1 MEYQL
6 DLALARPGAAWL
18 LVCSAVAAGV
28 LAWPVAR
35 LFGWRPG
42 WTLLALLS
50 LAPILVFTA
59 PLEAPGWQ
67 GGAVPRLG
75 GYVRSFLDAAT
86 FSAELDA
93 PASPDERLANLLLFV
108 PLGLFGTLATRR
120 ALSTAVA
127 AAALSFGVE
136 GWQAVS
142 DVRVATAADWLYN
155 SGGALLG
162 AAAGLVLLGV
172 GRLARLGTTA
182 PEAAPPRP
190 PAAAGSSWPPAAA
203 VPPARPPAPA
213 AWPAFPAPSGRPPA
227 STASP
232 ARPPAAAAPA
242 AWPAFP
248 APSARRPVSGAP
260 LERTLEFPAAGGHEE
275 GDETTVDLAP
285 VPGMNGGTRLR
296 VPPW

>member
-18 LVCSAVAAGV
+18 LVCCAVAAGV

-67 GGAVPRLG
+67 AGAVPRLG

-108 PLGLFGTLATRR
+108 PLGLFGALATRR
-120 ALSTAVA
+120 AFSTAVA
-127 AAALSFGVE
+127 AAVLSFGVE
-136 GWQAVS
+136 GWQAMS

-162 AAAGLVLLGV
+162 AAAGLVLLGA
-172 GRLARLGTTA
+172 GRLARLGTATPEVA
-182 PEAAPPRP
+182 PARP
-190 PAAAGSSWPPAAA
+190 T
-203 VPPARPPAPA
+203 VPPARRPAATSAEWPAATPA
-213 AWPAFPAPSGRPPA
+213 AWPV
-227 STASP
+227 
-232 ARPPAAAAPA
+232 AA
-242 AWPAFP
+242 
-248 APSARRPVSGAP
+248 SARRPASEAT
-260 LERTLEFPAAGGHEE
+260 LERTLEFPAGGADDD
-275 GDETTVDLAP
+275 GDETTVNLPPLDS
-285 VPGMNGGTRLR
+285 MNGGTRLR